1 MQAEV
6 DLDIDIEELVAS
18 FPEAVGFLT
27 KNGVRCIRC
36 GEPVWGT
43 LKELLEE
50 EGVEDPQDLVERLN
64 EHIKKRRSEEKK

>member
-1 MQAEV
+1 MEDV
-6 DLDIDIEELVAS
+6 ITLDTQVEELAAS

-43 LKELLEE
+43 LGELLEV
-50 EGVEDPQDLVERLN
+50 EGIKDSQLLVDELN
-64 EHIKKRRSEEKK
+64 TYIRKQRK